1 MTIDEL
7 REYMIEYVGT
17 STAVTQDIR
26 LFVVAELESCSDER
40 VVEIAQFWGVL

>member
-7 REYMIEYVGT
+7 REYMIEYIGT
-17 STAVTQDIR
+17 SAPVTQDAR
-26 LFVVAELESCSDER
+26 LFIIAELESCSNER